1 MVLYA
6 GALSQKIQL
15 FEKMGGL
22 KRSERFAFLNDG
34 EVALLLPLNTRIQVV
49 LNDEVKAGES
59 VLGYFAY
66 EGR

>member
-1 MVLYA
+1 
-6 GALSQKIQL
+6 
-15 FEKMGGL
+15 MGGL
-22 KRSERFAFLNDG
+22 TRSERFAFLNDG